1 MHDREIAG
9 EGLGGLDKA
18 QLTAEVEKLR
28 NRIAQLSNEIERKP
42 QRGAE
47 QALRASESRLEQ
59 AQRTAQVGDWQ
70 FDMETRKLVWSAE
83 IYRIFG
89 TTPADFKPSVE
100 GFYEFVH
107 PDDKERIRGLIEE
120 GYSFGRQFSF
130 EHRIIL
136 GNGETRWVIQENA
149 LVGDDGY
156 GIGKRRGT
164 VQNITERKLAEEA
177 LKKSEA
183 QQRLLMNSLPAMIAY
198 VDASRR
204 YLSVNRA
211 FEEWFQVSL
220 DDVLG
225 RTVEDVIGAE
235 NYSQIRDYVERAVA
249 GEQVSY
255 ERTLTYAKDKKRVIH
270 ATLIPDIDS
279 ENTVRGYFAL
289 VTDVSE
295 RKAIEEAL
303 RARGEE
309 LRGIFET
316 AAVGIAITA
325 LDGSF
330 IQSNGAYQ
338 AMMGWSAEE
347 LSGTTF
353 FDLTYEEDRAE
364 TERRHA
370 KLLSGGVDSYQ
381 QDKRYLHKDGSIIW
395 ANVNA
400 ARLMNAEGEIVGD
413 IAVVE
418 DITRRREIEAQLLQS
433 QKMEAV
439 GQLTGGV
446 AHDFNNLLT
455 VISGSLHLLEDSRA
469 VARGGEDLIRR
480 ALEAVERGADLTQ
493 RLLAFSRTQRLQ
505 PDAID
510 AGKLVLGMIEILERT
525 LGANIEIVTSHPDD
539 LWLCETDPSQL
550 ENAILN
556 LATNARDAMPG
567 GGRLT
572 IETANIAPNGENANL
587 PANVASGDYVVLT
600 VSDSGE
606 GIPKDVLAH
615 VFEPFYTTKGVG
627 KGSGLGLSMVYGFAQ
642 QSGGHATIVSEA
654 GLGTAVKIYL
664 PRARIKAAPALPV
677 DSPVTVP
684 AATGETILVVEDDPD
699 VRALAVALLSKLG
712 YEIIEAPDAKS
723 ALALLL
729 ESGEID
735 LLLSDIVLPGKMNG
749 VELAVE
755 VRALQ
760 PQVKMVFMS
769 GYTQRAFDAEGVDGL
784 EYIYI
789 QKPFGKPV
797 LAKAIR
803 DALDLPAGAV

>member
-1 MHDREIAG
+1 MHNREIAE
-9 EGLGGLDKA
+9 EGLGVLDKA
-18 QLTAEVEKLR
+18 QLMAEVNKLR
-28 NRIAQLSNEIERKP
+28 HRIAELENEIERRP
-42 QRGAE
+42 PRGAE
-47 QALRASESRLEQ
+47 NALRASESRLEQ

-70 FDMETRKLVWSAE
+70 FDTETEELEWSAE

-89 TTPADFKPSVE
+89 TNPADFKPSAE
-100 GFYEFVH
+100 RFYEFVH
-107 PDDKERIRGLIEE
+107 PDDKEQIRGLIEE
-120 GYSFGRQFSF
+120 GFRSGQQFSF
-130 EHRIIL
+130 EHRIVL
-136 GNGETRWVIQENA
+136 ANGETRWVVQEN
-149 LVGDDGY
+149 VPVEDG
-156 GIGKRRGT
+156 GGEIGKRRGT

-183 QQRLLMNSLPAMIAY
+183 QQRLLMNSLPALIAY
-198 VDASRR
+198 VDAEKR
-204 YLSVNRA
+204 YLLVNRA

-220 DDVLG
+220 ADVLG
-225 RTVEDVIGAE
+225 RTVEDVLGAE
-235 NYSQIRDYVERAVA
+235 NYSSIRVYVERAVA

-255 ERTLTYAKDKKRVIH
+255 ERTLAYPGGKKRVIH
-270 ATLIPDIDS
+270 ATLIPDFDS
-279 ENTVRGYFAL
+279 ESTVRGYFAL
-289 VTDVSE
+289 VTDITE

-303 RARGEE
+303 RAGEE
-309 LRGIFET
+309 MLRGIFET
-316 AAVGIAITA
+316 EAVGIAITA

-338 AMMGWSAEE
+338 EIMGWSAEE
-347 LSGTTF
+347 LSGMTF
-353 FDLTYEEDRAE
+353 FDLTHEGDRAE

-370 KLLSGGVDSYQ
+370 ELLSGAVASYQ
-381 QDKRYLHKDGSIIW
+381 QDKRYLHKDGSVIW

-400 ARLMNAEGEIVGD
+400 ARLMNAEGEIIGD

-455 VISGSLHLLEDSRA
+455 VISGSLHLLEDSSA
-469 VARGGEDLIRR
+469 FARSGNDLVRR
-480 ALEAVERGADLTQ
+480 ALDAVERGADLTQ
-493 RLLAFSRTQRLQ
+493 RLLAFSRTQKLQ

-510 AGKLVLGMIEILERT
+510 AGKLVLGMTEILQRT
-525 LGANIEIVTSHPDD
+525 LGANIEIVTLQPDD
-539 LWLCETDPSQL
+539 LWSCETDQSQL

-556 LATNARDAMPG
+556 LAINARDAMPG

-572 IETANIAPNGENANL
+572 IETENIELDGEFDNF
-587 PANVASGDYVVLT
+587 PADVASGDYVMLT
-600 VSDSGE
+600 VSDNGE

-642 QSGGHATIVSEA
+642 QSGGHATINSEQ

-664 PRARIKAAPALPV
+664 PRAARKAAPAPPEQPSV
-677 DSPVTVP
+677 SERE
-684 AATGETILVVEDDPD
+684 AKGETILVVEDDPD
-699 VRALAVALLSKLG
+699 VRTLAVALLSKLG
-712 YEIIEAPDAKS
+712 YGIVEAEDAKS
-723 ALALLL
+723 ALALLP
-729 ESGEID
+729 ESGRID

-769 GYTQRAFDAEGVDGL
+769 GYTQRAFDAEGIDGL
-784 EYIYI
+784 DYIYI

-803 DALDLPAGAV
+803 EALDL

>member
-1 MHDREIAG
+1 MRNREIAG
-9 EGLGGLDKA
+9 GCLGALDKD
-18 QLTAEVEKLR
+18 QLIAELDKLR
-28 NRIAQLSNEIERKP
+28 HRIAELENETKRRP

-47 QALRASESRLEQ
+47 KALRASESRLEQ

-70 FDMETRKLVWSAE
+70 FDMGTEELVWSAE

-89 TTPADFKPSVE
+89 TTSADFKPSVE

-107 PDDKERIRGLIEE
+107 PDDKERIRSLIEE
-120 GYSFGRQFSF
+120 GYSAGRQFSF
-130 EHRIIL
+130 EHRIVL
-136 GNGETRWVIQENA
+136 ANGEIRWVVQENV
-149 LVGDDGY
+149 LVQDG
-156 GIGKRRGT
+156 GSELDKRRGT

-177 LKKSEA
+177 LTKSAA
-183 QQRLLMNSLPAMIAY
+183 QQRLLMNSLPALIAY
-198 VDASRR
+198 LDADKR
-204 YLSVNRA
+204 YRSVNRA

-220 DDVLG
+220 ADVLG

-235 NYSQIRDYVERAVA
+235 NYSRISDYIERVVA

-255 ERTLTYAKDKKRVIH
+255 ERTLTYPGEKKRVIH
-270 ATLIPDIDS
+270 ATLIPDFDS
-279 ENTVRGYFAL
+279 ENIVGGYFAL
-289 VTDVSE
+289 VTDITE

-303 RARGEE
+303 RAGEE
-309 LRGIFET
+309 MLRGIFET
-316 AAVGIAITA
+316 EAVGIAITA

-347 LSGTTF
+347 LSNKTF
-353 FDLTYEEDRAE
+353 FDLTYEEDHAE
-364 TERRHA
+364 TGKRHA
-370 KLLSGGVDSYQ
+370 ELLSGGVDSYQ
-381 QDKRYLHKDGSIIW
+381 QNKRYLHKDGSVIW

-400 ARLMNAEGEIVGD
+400 ARLMNAEGEIIGD

-455 VISGSLHLLEDSRA
+455 VISGSLHLLEDSGGA
-469 VARGGEDLIRR
+469 ARGRNDLIRR

-525 LGANIEIVTSHPDD
+525 LGATIEIVTSQPDD
-539 LWLCETDPSQL
+539 LWPCETDPSQL

-556 LATNARDAMPG
+556 LAINARDAMPG

-572 IETANIAPNGENANL
+572 IESENIELGGEYANL
-587 PANVASGDYVVLT
+587 PAGVASGDYVVLT

-642 QSGGHATIVSEA
+642 QSGGHATIYSEE
-654 GLGTAVKIYL
+654 GLGAAVKIYL
-664 PRARIKAAPALPV
+664 PRATSEAAPALSV
-677 DSPVTVP
+677 QSSVAVP
-684 AATGETILVVEDDPD
+684 QAKGETILVVEDDPD
-699 VRALAVALLSKLG
+699 VRTLAVALLSKLG
-712 YEIIEAPDAKS
+712 YEIVEAADAKS
-723 ALALLL
+723 ALALLP
-729 ESGEID
+729 ESEKID

-784 EYIYI
+784 DYIYI

-803 DALDLPAGAV
+803 DALDL